1 MAWTTN
7 TDNNIVHDQ
16 NDHHNLT
23 NISNTNLFGSKGDG
37 DSGSAGFN
45 SNTLT
50 IDSLIFEDF
59 IFPLIING
67 NANSDIGTFSLYR
80 AENIGGSLVAGSF
93 FPDISPTAKQD
104 GNTITTA
111 TEINFLGIDRFAPI
125 RLIKSS
131 DGLVSAYKN
140 DIRIHSIKNVHNFE
154 GISIKA
160 DHSEKPTDV
169 GTHYVSV
176 IDNIIT
182 LSGSTDVDG
191 RIAGAII
198 DFHGENQWNSEF
210 NVLNNTITFS
220 NLKDTGNVYGIYS
233 NLEDNNRAYIWKF
246 RSKDNKLTLS
256 NSNAKDVVTAYLG
269 DISLGSWEGADLTWR
284 KRDYSV
290 QNNELKLINS
300 TVTGN
305 AAAVYVLQPGQ
316 DDPVS
321 FPISNNN
328 VYLTESTVEGG
339 VFGTTS
345 NMSNTATQADGID
358 ANNQITA
365 TGINHV
371 GFLAGFKTL
380 NLVADNRNHSEG
392 GVDGSKAVITLT
404 APNTNLDLTNREL
417 TLSPASADISDSGI
431 YNLIHVAGENSSL
444 TIKSGTWI
452 TYNDTFKQTAWKLV
466 SDNNSDLKYEKD
478 ETLAICFGDESCG
491 QTSGGDDEK
500 DPDVGPGDKPGD
512 NPNDNEGNN
521 PPIIKPSEQKP
532 TDNAKTLAENYLGS
546 AALIGLGTEYIA
558 DEGLAMIVDSAKLP
572 GKNVFGAIYGGTGKY
587 HTGSR
592 LDLDSATLIT
602 GISAMTEKQKLAI
615 SAFVEAGW
623 GDSEGH
629 VNQAHAKAD
638 HNVYSFGT
646 AMRFFTDSPWYFD
659 ASARLGVAH
668 FDYTG
673 NFATESVKFDHSGI
687 YAALHGAVGYAY
699 PITEDT
705 TLDSYLRYS
714 FTYLEGG
721 SEKLHNRAQ
730 DTFKMDSIRA
740 SAFRIG
746 TRVKGYLGE
755 NQYLNYRVGAAYEKV
770 VDGNA
775 NTKIDGMSIDAPS
788 LNGDT
793 GIFEVGLA
801 KRPTIQ
807 SPWGVDVTVKG
818 YAGDRDGLYG
828 SATVNYVF

>member
-1 MAWTTN
+1 METVNVPVFDKNKQNLNITDYTYSYLYKNSGEGRGTAGYYTN
-7 TDNNIVHDQ
+7 T
-16 NDHHNLT
+16 
-23 NISNTNLFGSKGDG
+23 IS
-37 DSGSAGFN
+37 
-45 SNTLT
+45 
-50 IDSLIFEDF
+50 IDSLAFEDGL
-59 IFPLIING
+59 FPLLN
-67 NANSDIGTFSLYR
+67 DTFSIYF
-80 AENIGGSLVAGSF
+80 ASNEGGGLHSGSY
-93 FPDISPTAKQD
+93 FPDNPSAKRE
-104 GNTITTA
+104 GNTISTA
-111 TEINFLGIDRFAPI
+111 TEINFLGINLFAPV

-131 DGLVSAYKN
+131 DGDIGAYKN

-176 IDNIIT
+176 IDNTIT

-210 NVLNNTITFS
+210 NVLNNTISFS

-246 RSKDNKLTLS
+246 RSKDNKLILS

-269 DISLGSWEGADLTWR
+269 DISLGSWEGVDQTWR
-284 KRDYSV
+284 QRDYSV
-290 QNNELKLINS
+290 QNNELELIKS

-305 AAAVYVLQPGQ
+305 AAAVYVLLPGQ

-328 VYLTESTVEGG
+328 VYLTDSTVEGG

-345 NMSNTATQADGID
+345 NISSTATQADGID
-358 ANNQITA
+358 ADNQITA

-417 TLSPASADISDSGI
+417 TLSPTSADLSDTGI

-478 ETLAICFGDESCG
+478 ETLAICFGDKSCAG
-491 QTSGGDDEK
+491 TTGGD
-500 DPDVGPGDKPGD
+500 GGGDGD
-512 NPNDNEGNN
+512 GGDGDGGEDT
-521 PPIIKPSEQKP
+521 PPIIITPSEQKP

-572 GKNVFGAIYGGTGKY
+572 GKNVFGAVYGGTGKY

-592 LDLDSATLIT
+592 LDLDSTTLIT
-602 GISAMTEKQKLAI
+602 GISAMTEKQTMAI

-638 HNVYSFGT
+638 HNVYSMGT
-646 AMRFFTDSPWYFD
+646 AMRFFTDSPLYFD
-659 ASARLGVAH
+659 ASARLGVAR

-673 NFATESVKFDHSGI
+673 NFTTESVKFDHSGL

-740 SAFRIG
+740 SAFRVG
-746 TRVKGYLGE
+746 TRVKGYIGE
-755 NQYLNYRVGAAYEKV
+755 NQWLNYRVGAAYEKV
-770 VDGNA
+770 VDGDA
-775 NTKIDGMSIDAPS
+775 NTKIDGMSIDTPS

-793 GIFEVGLA
+793 GILEIGLA
-801 KRPTIQ
+801 KRATIN

-818 YAGDRDGLYG
+818 YAGDRDGVYG